1 MPKGRPKQKS
11 EYGKQLAEKQELR
24 GTYALRERQFRKYF
38 HAGSDPDSI
47 FQLLETR
54 IDNTVYRAGFA
65 SSNRAARQM
74 VSHGHIQLNGRNIDV
89 PSLQVKL
96 NDIISI
102 HPLSVKK
109 ELFKDLAL
117 RLKKYEPPAWIT
129 LDNEKLTAK
138 ITSLPAAEDPMVS
151 SRIKPVIEFYSR

>member
-11 EYGKQLAEKQELR
+11 EYGKQLAEKQELKK
-24 GTYALRERQFRKYF
+24 TYALRERQFRKYF
-38 HAGSDPDSI
+38 HIGSDPDSI
-47 FQLLETR
+47 FKLLEMR

-74 VSHGHIQLNGRNIDV
+74 VSHGHIQLNGKNIDV
-89 PSLQVKL
+89 PSRSVKI
-96 NDIISI
+96 NDVISI

-109 ELFKDLAL
+109 ELFKDLIL
-117 RLKKYEPPAWIT
+117 RLKKYEPPAWIA
-129 LDNEKLTAK
+129 LDIEKLTAK
-138 ITSLPAAEDPMVS
+138 IILSPTAEDPIVS

>member
-38 HAGSDPDSI
+38 QAGSNPDSI
-47 FQLLETR
+47 FKLLEMR
-54 IDNTVYRAGFA
+54 IDNAVYRAGFA
-65 SSNRAARQM
+65 LSNKAARQM
-74 VSHGHIQLNGRNIDV
+74 VSHGHIQLNGKNVDV
-89 PSLQVKL
+89 PSIQVRI

-102 HPLSVKK
+102 HQASLKK
-109 ELFKDLAL
+109 ELFKDLVVK
-117 RLKKYEPPAWIT
+117 LKKYEPPAWIA
-129 LDNEKLTAK
+129 LDREKLTAK
-138 ITSLPAAEDPMVS
+138 IMSVPAAEDPIVS